1 MRQKGL
7 LSQLNLRAS
16 DHDNTDVIPVR
27 IQGRT
32 HLNLQLSS
40 PLTGKCATRI
50 SPHSKSRVFVDF
62 QNVLGVEDGPYGVDG
77 RVAGQDTSGE
87 RC

>member
-7 LSQLNLRAS
+7 LSQLNLKAS
-16 DHDNTDVIPVR
+16 DLDNTDVIPVR
-27 IQGRT
+27 MQGGT

-40 PLTGKCATRI
+40 PLTGECATRI
-50 SPHSKSRVFVDF
+50 PPHCKPCVFVDF